1 MAVKPIVH
9 LTKPEV
15 IQVLENITSVGE
27 HHLHGS
33 FHSSRKI
40 GILEVKLAWCMF
52 SPCRGWFRPTRWH
65 SCTRL

>member
-1 MAVKPIVH
+1 MAVKPIVR

-15 IQVLENITSVGE
+15 IQVLENTTSVGE

-52 SPCRGWFRPTRWH
+52 LPCRCWFRPTG
-65 SCTRL
+65 